1 MPKHFNRNR
10 PLAWS
15 NNNVFIEQRSNS
27 DRDRDRRV
35 TFKNNRDRPDRRD
48 KDWSNAIRA
57 HLEDEDID
65 MGIGPGSSKNVRFN
79 KNKNRGGGGGRGRQ
93 GSPAPIQKRKLL
105 EGPSSWYKV
114 TLPHGDKYDKTFILK
129 TLLDKLAPTPFWP
142 ISWQVYGT
150 QVNFYVDDFK
160 AAQKLNNLDRQIQLP
175 NGFKLL
181 IRVFAGTPNV
191 EMTDSLKEKIK
202 LTMAKRYNAPTK
214 ALDLTKFHADPDL
227 QNYFCALFKPIVFLA
242 VIEIIA
248 ENIPDLE
255 ALNLY
260 DNKIQLLNFLK
271 KLDKKIP
278 NLKILHIGNNKI
290 RDITELDAFQG
301 LPVVDLL
308 LDGNPVCDKFKDKP
322 TYISEVRKRF
332 PKCMKLDGVDLPPP
346 ISFDIAEEQPLP
358 PCQQTF
364 LCNGDGGSIVR
375 QFLELYF
382 VIYDSDN
389 RQSLLQ
395 AYHEKATFSMTMAY
409 PYGYSKDSKGVS
421 WLNWY
426 ATDNR
431 NLLRVQDPDRRNKLL
446 RQGQVAVVSFLQDMP
461 HTKHDIHSFTVDL
474 TVFTPQMLCLTVAGM
489 FKELKS
495 GHKVP
500 PLRYFFRTLVIVP
513 AGSGFCIANE
523 ELHISN
529 ATPDQAKDAF
539 KTTVNVAP
547 APAPVITSPG
557 PSIPQP
563 AVPDD
568 ATKQEMV
575 KQMSAVS
582 GMNLEWSLQ
591 CLEETQWDYQKAIM
605 VFQNLN
611 AQGVV
616 PQAAFI
622 K

>member
-10 PLAWS
+10 PLSWS
-15 NNNVFIEQRSNS
+15 NNNVVFIERNNS
-27 DRDRDRRV
+27 DRDRRV
-35 TFKNNRDRPDRRD
+35 TFKSNRDRPDRRD
-48 KDWSNAIRA
+48 KDWSNAIRS

-65 MGIGPGSSKNVRFN
+65 MGISPGSSKNVRFN
-79 KNKNRGGGGGRGRQ
+79 KNKNRGGGGGGGGRGRQ
-93 GSPAPIQKRKLL
+93 GSPAPIAKRKLL

-142 ISWQVYGT
+142 ISWQAYGT
-150 QVNFYVDDFK
+150 SVNFYIDDFK

-175 NGFKLL
+175 NGFKLI

-214 ALDLTKFHADPDL
+214 ALDMTKFHADPDL

-255 ALNLY
+255 ALNLF
-260 DNKIQLLNFLK
+260 DNKIHLLNFLK

-290 RDITELDAFQG
+290 RDITELDVFQG

-332 PKCMKLDGVDLPPP
+332 PKCMKL
-346 ISFDIAEEQPLP
+346 
-358 PCQQTF
+358 
-364 LCNGDGGSIVR
+364 
-375 QFLELYF
+375 
-382 VIYDSDN
+382 
-389 RQSLLQ
+389 
-395 AYHEKATFSMTMAY
+395 
-409 PYGYSKDSKGVS
+409 
-421 WLNWY
+421 
-426 ATDNR
+426 
-431 NLLRVQDPDRRNKLL
+431 
-446 RQGQVAVVSFLQDMP
+446 
-461 HTKHDIHSFTVDL
+461 
-474 TVFTPQMLCLTVAGM
+474 PQMLCLTVAGM

-523 ELHISN
+523 EIHISN

-547 APAPVITSPG
+547 VAAPVVTSPG
-557 PSIPQP
+557 PSIPQL

-591 CLEETQWDYQKAIM
+591 CLEETQWDYQKALM